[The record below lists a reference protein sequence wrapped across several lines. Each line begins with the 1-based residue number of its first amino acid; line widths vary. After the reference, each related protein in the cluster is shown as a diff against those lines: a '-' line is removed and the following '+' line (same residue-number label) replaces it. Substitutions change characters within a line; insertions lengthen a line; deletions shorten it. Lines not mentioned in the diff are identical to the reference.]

1 MSCDLKLKTRQ
12 DMVQSYQVLDG
23 KSLHFRTQPYECM
36 FRLSPLHA
44 LFCIRVTLWDFFVQD
59 SYIWIYS
66 ISIEFNNDE
75 LNKSSSNQVHL
86 RKCTSKLYEPIRDWT
101 SKFQWTRSIIVHWNW
116 IIRCVLLLLVD
127 LNYQIS
133 IFIQSSIGVYE

>member
-12 DMVQSYQVLDG
+12 HMVQSYQVLDG
-23 KSLHFRTQPYECM
+23 KSLHFSTQPYECM

-44 LFCIRVTLWDFFVQD
+44 IFCIRVTLWDFCVQD

-86 RKCTSKLYEPIRDWT
+86 GKCTSKL
-101 SKFQWTRSIIVHWNW
+101 
-116 IIRCVLLLLVD
+116 
-127 LNYQIS
+127 
-133 IFIQSSIGVYE
+133 